1 MSDGGRMNTGAG
13 GGGELDFGFAQ
24 FSSKQELLDRAATS
38 WNADKVRFWERLGVP
53 IVIGERERYTLTD
66 VDGRELLD
74 VHLNGGTYNLGH
86 RNPELVD
93 ITKDA
98 LDHFDL
104 GNHHFASPARTA
116 LAERLVEL
124 TGPQMQRAIFGTSGS
139 EAIDIAIKVA
149 RRTTGRRRIVSI
161 VKAFHGHS
169 GLSVA
174 TGDARYAEPFLADR
188 PDEFTQVPF
197 NDLAAM
203 EQALAGDDVAAV
215 LIETIPATYGFPL
228 PDPGYLDAVA
238 RLADDAGAL
247 YIADEVQT
255 GLGRTGALWGIQ
267 KTDVVPDLLV
277 TAKGLGGGLFP
288 IGAVVLSEP
297 AARWLE
303 ADGFA
308 HMSTG
313 GGAELACIAALGV
326 LDITTRPTVREQ
338 VHALAIQFDLG
349 LSALR
354 TRHDGWFTGVRQDGL
369 VIGLELADAQ
379 GAMHLT
385 RALYDE
391 GIWAI
396 FSSLD
401 PSVLQFKPG
410 LLLTADEADEILRRL
425 DRALAASR
433 AAARD
438 TDSTIPAIHPHGEPT
453 EVAA

>member
-1 MSDGGRMNTGAG
+1 MT
-13 GGGELDFGFAQ
+13 LDFGFAS
-24 FSSKQELLDRAATS
+24 FADKQELLDRSKAA
-38 WNADKVRFWERLGVP
+38 WNGDKVSFWERLGVP
-53 IVIGERERYTLTD
+53 IVIGERAGYALSD
-66 VDGRELLD
+66 VDGHLLID

-86 RNPELVD
+86 RNPELVEVV
-93 ITKDA
+93 KDA
-98 LDHFDL
+98 LDHYDM

-116 LAERLVEL
+116 LAERLIEL
-124 TGPQMQRAIFGTSGS
+124 SGPQMRRVGFMTSGS
-139 EAIDIAIKVA
+139 EAIDFAIKVA

-161 VKAFHGHS
+161 IKAYHGHS

-174 TGDARYAEPFLADR
+174 TGDARYSEPFLSDR

-197 NDLAAM
+197 NDLPAM
-203 EQALAGDDVAAV
+203 EAALAGDDVAAV
-215 LIETIPATYGFPL
+215 LMETIPATYGFPL

-238 RLADDAGAL
+238 QLAHAAGAL

-255 GLGRTGALWGIQ
+255 GLGRTGMFWGIQ
-267 KTDVVPDLLV
+267 KTDVVPDMIV

-288 IGAVVLSEP
+288 IGAVIMDEP
-297 AARWLE
+297 TSRWLDE
-303 ADGFA
+303 DGFS

-326 LDITTRPTVREQ
+326 LEITTRPQVREQ
-338 VHALAIQFDLG
+338 VDALAIQFDLG

-354 TRHDGWFTGVRQDGL
+354 VRHDGWFSGIRQDGL
-369 VIGLELADAQ
+369 VIGLELADPQ

-391 GIWAI
+391 GVWAI

-410 LLLTADEADEILRRL
+410 LLLTAEQAAAILRRL
-425 DRALAASR
+425 DRALQTSRDAARSG
-433 AAARD
+433 AAA
-438 TDSTIPAIHPHGEPT
+438 IPPIHPHGQT
-453 EVAA
+453 ASEVAA

>member
-1 MSDGGRMNTGAG
+1 MRAADGG
-13 GGGELDFGFAQ
+13 LDFGFAQ
-24 FSSKQELLDRAATS
+24 FASKQELLDRAAAS

-53 IVIGERERYTLTD
+53 IVIGERSGYTLTD

-86 RNPELVD
+86 RNPELVQ

-116 LAERLVEL
+116 LAERLVAL
-124 TGPQMQRAIFGTSGS
+124 TGPQMQRVVFGTSGS

-149 RRTTGRRRIVSI
+149 RRATGKRRIVSI
-161 VKAFHGHS
+161 IRAFHGHS

-197 NDLAAM
+197 NDLGAM
-203 EQALAGDDVAAV
+203 ERALEGGDVAAV
-215 LIETIPATYGFPL
+215 LMETIPATYGFPL
-228 PDPGYLDAVA
+228 PEPGYLDAVA
-238 RLADDAGAL
+238 DLAHAAGAL

-255 GLGRTGALWGIQ
+255 GLGRTGALWGIH
-267 KTDVVPDLLV
+267 KTGVVPDLLV

-288 IGAVVLSEP
+288 IGAVLLSEP
-297 AARWLE
+297 AARWLDD
-303 ADGFA
+303 DGFA

-313 GGAELACIAALGV
+313 GGAELACIASLGV
-326 LDITTRPTVREQ
+326 LDITMRPAVREQ
-338 VHALAIQFDLG
+338 VQALAIQFDLA
-349 LSALR
+349 LDALR
-354 TRHDGWFTGVRQDGL
+354 ARHDGWLTGVRQDGL
-369 VIGLELADAQ
+369 VIGLELADPQ

-385 RALYDE
+385 RALYAE
-391 GIWAI
+391 GVWAI

-410 LLLTADEADEILRRL
+410 LLLTSDEAREIVHRL
-425 DRALAASR
+425 DRALAAAR
-433 AAARD
+433 AAARS
-438 TDSTIPAIHPHGEPT
+438 TDAVVPAIHPHGEPA